1 MWPGEWTA
9 STPSSR
15 ACKTTATRC
24 AATPPPSVLSATKRR
39 TSRPP
44 APTASTFSWPR
55 ENLLKSPSRKA
66 YMQYNPL
73 GRTGLN
79 VSRVGFG
86 GGGIGQVWGAT
97 TREEAVKA
105 VHRALDLGINYFDVA
120 PAYGDG
126 KAEEA
131 LGIALEGRSEG
142 VIIGTK
148 VRVPANN
155 LADATGAVQ
164 RSMETSLR
172 LLKRDSVDIL
182 HVHNRFTEN
191 RGDVPNSLSAD
202 DVMGPVLKA
211 YQAVQQAGK
220 TRFIGLS
227 AMDHH
232 VPTLKTIMES
242 GDWDT
247 VLAYYNLLNWTA
259 QLPPPPGAALF
270 DNGQNILLAKKHNMG
285 VIGIRSHAAGALTSG
300 VDRPVPPDNDLL
312 RQDVASAAQLGFL
325 LDGNIKTLS
334 QAATVFCLMNED
346 IHTTVPGVK
355 NQAETEEM
363 AGCIDL
369 ASFSE
374 AQMTRLKELYFK
386 GFRY

>member
-1 MWPGEWTA
+1 
-9 STPSSR
+9 
-15 ACKTTATRC
+15 
-24 AATPPPSVLSATKRR
+24 
-39 TSRPP
+39 
-44 APTASTFSWPR
+44 
-55 ENLLKSPSRKA
+55 
-66 YMQYNPL
+66 MQYSLL

-148 VRVPANN
+148 VRVPADN

-202 DVMGPVLKA
+202 DVMGPVLEA

-232 VPTLKTIMES
+232 VPTLNTIMES

-259 QLPPPPGAALF
+259 QLPLPPGTDLF

-300 VDRPVPPDNDLL
+300 VDRPVPPDNNLL
-312 RQDVASAAQLGFL
+312 RQDVASAVQLGFL
-325 LDGNIKTLS
+325 VDGTIKTLS
-334 QAATVFCLMNED
+334 QAATVFCLMNDD

-369 ASFSE
+369 SPFSA
-374 AQMTRLKELYFK
+374 AQMTRLKELYYK
-386 GFRY
+386 GFRG

>member
-1 MWPGEWTA
+1 
-9 STPSSR
+9 
-15 ACKTTATRC
+15 
-24 AATPPPSVLSATKRR
+24 
-39 TSRPP
+39 
-44 APTASTFSWPR
+44 
-55 ENLLKSPSRKA
+55 
-66 YMQYNPL
+66 MQYNSL

-97 TREEAVKA
+97 TRDEAVRA

-120 PAYGDG
+120 PAYGNG

-131 LGIALEGRSEG
+131 LGIALEGRSEE

-148 VRVPANN
+148 VRVPGDDLAN
-155 LADATGAVQ
+155 ATAAVQ

-191 RGDVPNSLSAD
+191 RGDVQNSLSAD
-202 DVMGPVLKA
+202 DVMGPVLEA

-227 AMDHH
+227 AMDHD
-232 VPTLKTIMES
+232 VPTLNKIMDT

-247 VLAYYNLLNWTA
+247 MLAYYNLLNQTA
-259 QLPPPPGAALF
+259 QSPPPPGVNLF
-270 DNGQNILLAKKHNMG
+270 DNGQNILLAKKHDMG

-300 VDRPVPPDNDLL
+300 VDRPVPPDNELL

-325 LDGNIKTLS
+325 LDGNIKNLS
-334 QAATVFCLMNED
+334 QAATVYCLMNED

-355 NQAETEEM
+355 NVAETEEM

-369 ASFSE
+369 TPFFP
-374 AQMTRLKELYFK
+374 AQMTRLGELYNK
-386 GFRY
+386 GFRD

>member
-1 MWPGEWTA
+1 
-9 STPSSR
+9 
-15 ACKTTATRC
+15 
-24 AATPPPSVLSATKRR
+24 
-39 TSRPP
+39 
-44 APTASTFSWPR
+44 
-55 ENLLKSPSRKA
+55 
-66 YMQYNPL
+66 MQYNSL

-97 TREEAVKA
+97 TRDEAVRA

-120 PAYGDG
+120 PAYGNG

-131 LGIALEGRSEG
+131 LGIALEGRSEE

-148 VRVPANN
+148 VRVPGDDLAN
-155 LADATGAVQ
+155 ATAAVQ

-202 DVMGPVLKA
+202 DVMGPVLEA

-227 AMDHH
+227 AMDHD
-232 VPTLKTIMES
+232 VPTLNKIMDT

-247 VLAYYNLLNWTA
+247 MLAYYNLLNQTA
-259 QLPPPPGAALF
+259 QSPPPPGVNLF
-270 DNGQNILLAKKHNMG
+270 DNGQNILLAKKHDMG

-300 VDRPVPPDNDLL
+300 VDRPVPPDNELL

-325 LDGNIKTLS
+325 LDGNIKNLS
-334 QAATVFCLMNED
+334 QAATVYCLINED

-355 NQAETEEM
+355 NVAETEEM

-369 ASFSE
+369 TPFSP
-374 AQMTRLKELYFK
+374 AQMTRLGELYNK
-386 GFRY
+386 GFRD

>member
-1 MWPGEWTA
+1 
-9 STPSSR
+9 
-15 ACKTTATRC
+15 
-24 AATPPPSVLSATKRR
+24 
-39 TSRPP
+39 
-44 APTASTFSWPR
+44 
-55 ENLLKSPSRKA
+55 
-66 YMQYNPL
+66 MQYNSL

-97 TREEAVKA
+97 TRDEAVRA

-120 PAYGDG
+120 PAYGNG

-131 LGIALEGRSEG
+131 LGIALEGRSEE

-148 VRVPANN
+148 VRVPGDDLAN
-155 LADATGAVQ
+155 ATAAVQ

-202 DVMGPVLKA
+202 DVMGPVLEA

-227 AMDHH
+227 AMDHD
-232 VPTLKTIMES
+232 VPTLNKIMDT

-247 VLAYYNLLNWTA
+247 MLAYYNLLNQTA
-259 QLPPPPGAALF
+259 QSPPPPGVNLF
-270 DNGQNILLAKKHNMG
+270 DNGQNILLAKKHDMG

-300 VDRPVPPDNDLL
+300 VDRPVPPDNELL

-325 LDGNIKTLS
+325 LDGNIKNLS
-334 QAATVFCLMNED
+334 QAATVYCLMNED

-355 NQAETEEM
+355 NVAETEEM

-369 ASFSE
+369 TPFSP
-374 AQMTRLKELYFK
+374 AQMTRLGELYNK
-386 GFRY
+386 GFRD

>member
-1 MWPGEWTA
+1 
-9 STPSSR
+9 
-15 ACKTTATRC
+15 
-24 AATPPPSVLSATKRR
+24 
-39 TSRPP
+39 
-44 APTASTFSWPR
+44 
-55 ENLLKSPSRKA
+55 
-66 YMQYNPL
+66 MQYNPL

-131 LGIALEGRSEG
+131 LGIALEGRSEE

-191 RGDVPNSLSAD
+191 RGDVPNSLSGD

-259 QLPPPPGAALF
+259 HLSPPPGAALF

-355 NQAETEEM
+355 NRAETEEM

-369 ASFSE
+369 APFSE

>member
-1 MWPGEWTA
+1 
-9 STPSSR
+9 
-15 ACKTTATRC
+15 
-24 AATPPPSVLSATKRR
+24 
-39 TSRPP
+39 
-44 APTASTFSWPR
+44 
-55 ENLLKSPSRKA
+55 
-66 YMQYNPL
+66 MQYNSL

-131 LGIALEGRSEG
+131 LGIALEGRSEE

-211 YQAVQQAGK
+211 YQSVQQAGK